1 LRSRSS
7 ARHPRQVT
15 DGPVTRPLP
24 VEDPAI
30 RLFMF
35 HCGGGSHL
43 LYRGW
48 ASHFPANW
56 EVCLLDFPGRGQLR
70 AMPLVDDCD
79 ELVTFFRKALLP
91 WLDRPFA
98 FFGHSMGSLIA
109 YELTRCLVREGD
121 PLPGRLDLSGWG
133 APGTRSE
140 SDGVRHLMDDD
151 ELRDWLRSVGGCP
164 PELLGNDALW
174 RQFAP
179 VFRSDF
185 KVVGTWTPPDEGEV
199 LPVPISAHGG
209 LDDALADSDR
219 LLAWREHTSDFL
231 GLHMYDGGHFYLT
244 EHQRSIVERV
254 TGKPAGTGSG
264 RTAEH

>member
-15 DGPVTRPLP
+15 IGPVTRPLP

-35 HCGGGSHL
+35 HHGGGSHL

-48 ASHFPANW
+48 ASHFPADW

-70 AMPLVDDCD
+70 AMPLVEDCD
-79 ELVTFFRKALLP
+79 ELVTFFREALLP

-98 FFGHSMGSLIA
+98 FFGHSMGSLVA
-109 YELTRCLVREGD
+109 YELTRRLVREGD
-121 PLPGRLDLSGWG
+121 PLPGWLDLSGYG
-133 APGTRSE
+133 APRRRPE
-140 SDGVRHLMDDD
+140 SHGVKHLMNDD

-164 PELLGNDALW
+164 LELLENDALW
-174 RQFAP
+174 SKFAP

-185 KVVGTWTPPDEGEV
+185 KVVDTWTPPDEGEV
-199 LPVPISAHGG
+199 LPMPISAHGG
-209 LDDALADSDR
+209 LDDALAGSDR

-244 EHQRSIVERV
+244 NHQRSVVESV
-254 TGKPAGTGSG
+254 TGKLAGTVSG
-264 RTAEH
+264 RTAEC